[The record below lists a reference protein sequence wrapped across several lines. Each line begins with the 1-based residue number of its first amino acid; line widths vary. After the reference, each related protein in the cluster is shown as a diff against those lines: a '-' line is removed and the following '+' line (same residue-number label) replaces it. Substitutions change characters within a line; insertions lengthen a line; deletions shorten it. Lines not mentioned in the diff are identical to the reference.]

1 MARRGFNLQS
11 EEVTERAAKA
21 EADALEDFQPR
32 HPKPITDPPSSKKK
46 PQGWPSREAREE
58 PEKEPNFQLHIHG
71 PRSVADRF
79 DTMCKNDRRSRWAML
94 EILMDAYEGKNK

>member
-32 HPKPITDPPSSKKK
+32 QPKQIAASTPPTKKAE
-46 PQGWPSREAREE
+46 GWPSREAKQEHER
-58 PEKEPNFQLHIHG
+58 EPNFQLHIHG

-79 DTMCKNDRRSRWAML
+79 NIMCKNDRRSRWAML